1 MPNYYTNM
9 FDMFRITGF
18 VRSCLQGD
26 CPVKGESNI
35 VLVIILNIREYCQV
49 PIIILN
55 IREYCQ
61 VRLSRERKLNKSK
74 PKE

>member
-1 MPNYYTNM
+1 MPNYYANM
-9 FDMFRITGF
+9 FDTFRITGF

-49 PIIILN
+49 
-55 IREYCQ
+55 R
-61 VRLSRERKLNKSK
+61 RSRERKLNKSK

>member
-1 MPNYYTNM
+1 
-9 FDMFRITGF
+9 
-18 VRSCLQGD
+18 
-26 CPVKGESNI
+26 
-35 VLVIILNIREYCQV
+35 V